1 MSFRGWVEG
10 WQISIGELQELS
22 GVLWRIGS
30 LSVVDGFLRY
40 QPSWTT
46 SHQAKASLLGLG
58 STAAA
63 DARHWEASLALAEA
77 GLHIFAATPLL
88 SLLPL
93 SLSLSS

>member
-1 MSFRGWVEG
+1 MGGRVANKYWETAGAFGSTVEDWESERCG
-10 WQISIGELQELS
+10 
-22 GVLWRIGS
+22 RIPR
-30 LSVVDGFLRY
+30 LLALLDDL
-40 QPSWTT
+40 T

-63 DARHWEASLALAEA
+63 DARHWEASLALTEA